1 MKYSPLKTYLTFCR
15 ENSNI
20 STKLAKLLNIRAVK
34 QRPMEMSECGWDWW
48 PGFIPLLWACTSE
61 GPSWEALPTV
71 AGIAPVGEAGGVSL
85 QQHLCCLANGLLCAL
100 HEAERWE
107 VEPREVRASWWSSWG
122 AGPGP
127 WRFRWALDPF
137 HQGDLSAEQLLST
150 SWPQATP
157 NPLSFPMLDPQT
169 CAIRSSGWWQWHTSV
184 RAHWQRNK
192 PSLAQMS

>member
-48 PGFIPLLWACTSE
+48 PGFIPLLWACSSAL

-71 AGIAPVGEAGGVSL
+71 AGAAPAGEAGGVSL
-85 QQHLCCLANGLLCAL
+85 QQHHCCLAL
-100 HEAERWE
+100 HEAGGWE
-107 VEPREVRASWWSSWG
+107 MEPREVWASWWRFWG

-127 WRFRWALDPF
+127 WRFRWALDSF
-137 HQGDLSAEQLLST
+137 HQGDLSAEQLIST
-150 SWPQATP
+150 SWEPQASP
-157 NPLSFPMLDPQT
+157 NPPSFPLLDSQT
-169 CAIRSSGWWQWHTSV
+169 RAIRSSGWGQWHTSV
-184 RAHWQRNK
+184 RACWQRNK
-192 PSLAQMS
+192 PSSVQMI

>member
-71 AGIAPVGEAGGVSL
+71 AGVAAVGEAGGVSL
-85 QQHLCCLANGLLCAL
+85 QQQHHCCLAKGLLCAL
-100 HEAERWE
+100 HEAGGWE
-107 VEPREVRASWWSSWG
+107 VEVREVWASWWSSWG
-122 AGPGP
+122 AGPDFLEVQVGSGSFSSGRP
-127 WRFRWALDPF
+127 GCRTAFLYILGASNRSQSSVL
-137 HQGDLSAEQLLST
+137 
-150 SWPQATP
+150 PQAGLPDMCHKELRMGTMTHFCQ
-157 NPLSFPMLDPQT
+157 S
-169 CAIRSSGWWQWHTSV
+169 
-184 RAHWQRNK
+184 
-192 PSLAQMS
+192 SLAEK